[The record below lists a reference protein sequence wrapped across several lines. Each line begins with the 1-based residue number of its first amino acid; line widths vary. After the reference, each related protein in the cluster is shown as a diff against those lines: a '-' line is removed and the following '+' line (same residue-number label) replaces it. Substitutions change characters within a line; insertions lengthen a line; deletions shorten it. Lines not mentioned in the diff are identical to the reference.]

1 MINNENNIKFALAL
15 DKINKKIAKLN
26 IKLSKDLT
34 NPVLKNELDLLLKDK
49 KCLYTGTDVDELT
62 ELINKY
68 GSKDNE

>member
-1 MINNENNIKFALAL
+1 MINKENNIKFALAL
-15 DKINKKIAKLN
+15 DKINRKIAKLN

-34 NPVLKNELDLLLKDK
+34 NPILKNELETLLKDK
-49 KCLYTGTDVDELT
+49 DLLYKGTDVELLT

>member
-1 MINNENNIKFALAL
+1 MINKENNIKFALAL
-15 DKINKKIAKLN
+15 DKINRKIAQLN

-34 NPVLKNELDLLLKDK
+34 NPILKNELEVLLRDK
-49 KCLYTGTDVDELT
+49 NLLYKGTDVELLT

>member
-1 MINNENNIKFALAL
+1 MLYKENNIKFALAL
-15 DKINKKIAKLN
+15 DKINRKIAQLN

-34 NPVLKNELDLLLKDK
+34 NPILKNELEILLKDK
-49 KCLYTGTDVDELT
+49 DLLYKGTDVELLT